1 MGNIDQWTLEAFKNV
16 KSELLKMKDRRKEIP
31 AEIKHRENYI
41 MEFEND
47 IKQLEQEREKL
58 TAVQIEQQKRLN
70 YVMNHPPKETSENQQ
85 DNERLRR
92 NWTNTVQRLR
102 KSIETVEAQLGIIK
116 RKKEE
121 LQNRIQILEREISQ
135 LKEEDKKIVEECS
148 NHLKEQRQ
156 VATEAEKAINE
167 HTKSKEI
174 FAKSQMVTRFGSDA
188 AASGKQISGSIIRK
202 YKEKKELSLML
213 ALLALSIINNKD
225 NDDAVNEASG
235 TERTEGSV
243 QAEDVMNSGYINR
256 RSNETVEK
264 SENEI
269 QDTTSSR
276 QQSFLETYGTSSVE
290 IKPDGTTDFTKVS
303 YVGGMKYSSDITSYD
318 LDSYVG
324 ENKYHITAEEM
335 EKFRRESGV
344 VWRVEGEDVYLIP
357 KAGEVCGSAQ
367 GFTLDEWNVSNNDGV
382 KILKRDRYLMTN
394 KLRRK

>member
-156 VATEAEKAINE
+156 VATEAEEAINE
-167 HTKSKEI
+167 H
-174 FAKSQMVTRFGSDA
+174 
-188 AASGKQISGSIIRK
+188 
-202 YKEKKELSLML
+202 
-213 ALLALSIINNKD
+213 
-225 NDDAVNEASG
+225 
-235 TERTEGSV
+235 
-243 QAEDVMNSGYINR
+243 
-256 RSNETVEK
+256 
-264 SENEI
+264 
-269 QDTTSSR
+269 
-276 QQSFLETYGTSSVE
+276 
-290 IKPDGTTDFTKVS
+290 
-303 YVGGMKYSSDITSYD
+303 
-318 LDSYVG
+318 
-324 ENKYHITAEEM
+324 
-335 EKFRRESGV
+335 
-344 VWRVEGEDVYLIP
+344 
-357 KAGEVCGSAQ
+357 
-367 GFTLDEWNVSNNDGV
+367 
-382 KILKRDRYLMTN
+382 
-394 KLRRK
+394 